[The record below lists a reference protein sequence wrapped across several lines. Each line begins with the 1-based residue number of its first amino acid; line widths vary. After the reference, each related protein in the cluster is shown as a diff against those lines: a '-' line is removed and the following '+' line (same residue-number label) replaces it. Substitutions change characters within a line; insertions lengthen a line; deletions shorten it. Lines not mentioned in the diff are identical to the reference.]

1 MNEPVVE
8 IRIRAIVAASGGY
21 AVFLGN
27 EEKVFVMLV
36 DLGVGAAIMMSI
48 TRASKERPL
57 THDLL
62 ANILQALGAR
72 IERVVVN
79 DLKDDTYFARL
90 ILNVENEFEH
100 KIVEIDARPSDCIA
114 LAAHQGAPIYVNVDV
129 WNQVADMTEELQKL
143 EKKGADE
150 SDGDFA

>member
-1 MNEPVVE
+1 MNKPVVE
-8 IRIRAIVAASGGY
+8 VHIRAIVAASGGY
-21 AVFLGN
+21 VVFLGN
-27 EEKVFVMLV
+27 EEKIFVIIV
-36 DLGVGAAIMMSI
+36 DPGVGAAIMMSI

-143 EKKGADE
+143 EKKDADE

>member
-1 MNEPVVE
+1 MNKPVVE
-8 IRIRAIVAASGGY
+8 VHIRAIVGASGGY
-21 AVFLGN
+21 IVFLGN
-27 EEKVFVMLV
+27 EEKVFVILV
-36 DLGVGAAIMMSI
+36 DAGVGAAIMMSI

-90 ILNVENEFEH
+90 ILNVENEFQH

-143 EKKGADE
+143 EKKDTEE
-150 SDGDFA
+150 SDGGFA

>member
-1 MNEPVVE
+1 MNKPVVE

-21 AVFLGN
+21 VVFLGN
-27 EEKVFVMLV
+27 EEKIFVIIV
-36 DLGVGAAIMMSI
+36 DPGVGAAIMMSI

-90 ILNVENEFEH
+90 ILNVENEFQH

-143 EKKGADE
+143 EKKDTDE

>member
-1 MNEPVVE
+1 MNKPVVE

-27 EEKVFVMLV
+27 EEKVFVILV
-36 DLGVGAAIMMSI
+36 DLGVGAAITMSI

-79 DLKDDTYFARL
+79 DLKNDTYFARL
-90 ILNVENEFEH
+90 ILNVENEFQH

-143 EKKGADE
+143 EKKDADE

>member
-1 MNEPVVE
+1 MNKPVVE
-8 IRIRAIVAASGGY
+8 VHIRAIVAASGGY
-21 AVFLGN
+21 VVFLGN
-27 EEKVFVMLV
+27 EEKIFVIIV
-36 DLGVGAAIMMSI
+36 DPGVGAAIMMSI

-79 DLKDDTYFARL
+79 DLKDDTYCARL
-90 ILNVENEFEH
+90 ILNVENELEH

-143 EKKGADE
+143 EKKDADE